1 MAINLNNPYGMV
13 GIQPNIGTITP
24 PPTPAPTIPGFT
36 GFGDRLATIGGFGD
50 DPDEL
55 KTQEELAKMTQA
67 QIDQYTKQRKGARR
81 SGVSEA
87 LIQFGEALQG
97 KPATENAL
105 KRKQALQNMEMQK
118 QYQAEYQAAIQ
129 AAEQTNPA
137 QARLLRSLGLPGF
150 VNLQQKR
157 AEQMFLGSDK
167 PGASKRLSVFDPK
180 TGQPI
185 ATVLEAD
192 FKGIAEAEA
201 KGYIVAPLSA
211 PPRPTTSAGIE
222 IKELVD
228 ENGAWIENITE
239 ENWLQRKQSGTLPS
253 GAKLQNLG
261 TGTKAADS
269 SVDTKI
275 SLFSP
280 ENKPFGDKWQ
290 ATNVLHGTLQNYTNE
305 LSKMDEAALSGVAAT
320 SNFLNGVIKNTR
332 GFINLASNDTK
343 SFYDESVS
351 KNSFTTLEGSDF
363 TKRLE
368 NISNQYNI
376 NESQVRD
383 LAYLFAAAR
392 GQEGRGLSDKDYEN
406 ALQIVAG
413 GIGKEGKI
421 KVIESVYNR
430 LGSEV
435 NNSVQNRMLIL
446 ENQRNMYP
454 GQQRYFDINIG
465 QLKSLQDATPF
476 TPFENPLTQ
485 QQTSSAQIT
494 NDIPRVRIK
503 L

>member
-1 MAINLNNPYGMV
+1 MAIADMLKSFGQ
-13 GIQPNIGTITP
+13 GIDR
-24 PPTPAPTIPGFT
+24 GFT
-36 GFGDRLATIGGFGD
+36 KIGGYDPSQQVSPEEALMRKNAGIESLQRTLGRSAAIMSGDTQRLALSAQQ
-50 DPDEL
+50 DEAAR
-55 KTQEELAKMTQA
+55 KKQFMEDYIRKNPGQAELL
-67 QIDQYTKQRKGARR
+67 R
-81 SGVSEA
+81 
-87 LIQFGEALQG
+87 ALQAGVPASMLTGG
-97 KPATENAL
+97 KA
-105 KRKQALQNMEMQK
+105 
-118 QYQAEYQAAIQ
+118 
-129 AAEQTNPA
+129 
-137 QARLLRSLGLPGF
+137 
-150 VNLQQKR
+150 
-157 AEQMFLGSDK
+157 GS
-167 PGASKRLSVFDPK
+167 SKRLSVFDPK

-185 ATVLEAD
+185 ATVLESD

-239 ENWLQRKQSGTLPS
+239 EDWLQRKQSGTLPS